1 MTIIFVTLLSV
12 AVWSEQGGNPTFA
25 AMGIDQS
32 QTSINPGGN
41 MEGKEV
47 RFGVANSALWA
58 TTTTAAWN
66 GSVNSMHDSYMPL
79 GGLIQMWM
87 MQLGETIYGGVG
99 SGLYGICHHR
109 GLRFW
114 LDGGP
119 HA

>member
-1 MTIIFVTLLSV
+1 
-12 AVWSEQGGNPTFA
+12 
-25 AMGIDQS
+25 
-32 QTSINPGGN
+32 